1 MVRDCVAALLKYDT
15 PDSITKAF
23 CILNGFLSCGRSSEI
38 AFVVLEELIWD
49 PLFSAVFMGIPQ
61 IKVVQ
66 DKEIAIATAVSR
78 HMDWGQHML
87 PTTTLPLPFHSV
99 GPDSLSRHYTHACV
113 YVCVRVHLT
122 KLSLSVPVYVCV

>member
-15 PDSITKAF
+15 KDSITKAF

-49 PLFSAVFMGIPQ
+49 QLYSAVFMGIPQ

-78 HMDWGQHML
+78 ISRHMDW
-87 PTTTLPLPFHSV
+87 
-99 GPDSLSRHYTHACV
+99 
-113 YVCVRVHLT
+113 
-122 KLSLSVPVYVCV
+122 